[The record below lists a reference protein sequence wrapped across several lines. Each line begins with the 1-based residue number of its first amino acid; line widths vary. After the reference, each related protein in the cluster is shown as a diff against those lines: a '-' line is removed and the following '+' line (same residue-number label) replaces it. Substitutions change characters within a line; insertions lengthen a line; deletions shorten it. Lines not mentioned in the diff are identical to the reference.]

1 MGQHCST
8 KRHQEIK
15 KKQEQRKKRTKKN
28 KIYMHF
34 FDALNNISYLVRSSI
49 SKNKKII
56 FFFTFYMY
64 HIFYDKLDL
73 EVNEGHE
80 AKVAPQQASHDCPT
94 TWRSKWNGSD
104 QSFESLS
111 PQQCCSILLAD
122 VSFSIFR
129 AAPLCSLNHHQHHH
143 HDDLHD
149 TKDLHACVG
158 VDA

>member
-1 MGQHCST
+1 MF
-8 KRHQEIK
+8 IK
-15 KKQEQRKKRTKKN
+15 FLTNNNKERKEQRTL
-28 KIYMHF
+28 F
-34 FDALNNISYLVRSSI
+34 FY
-49 SKNKKII
+49 
-56 FFFTFYMY
+56 FFFTFY

-111 PQQCCSILLAD
+111 PQQCCLHSHLSFYFFYVFSFHHFHHFHFQKTQRLLAD